1 MVLRTARPP
10 AVDLVLAAALAVSA
24 QVEIWT
30 PRLAPGVD
38 DVDGSRPVLAIT
50 AALMTLP
57 LALRR
62 STPVA
67 VAAVV
72 LGAAAAQSA
81 LTTPVDGLTSLAAMV
96 VATYSG
102 AAFTTVPR
110 AAAVGLAAIAAAATL
125 AGDLGDQAFL
135 ALTLG
140 AAWLAGFIAGRSR
153 EKVHRLAGDNRDLA
167 RRLADA
173 AASLAEAAVRTA
185 EPPGPADPPEDLAGL
200 TARELDVVRAIA
212 GGSSNAEIASQL
224 VISEWTVKS
233 HVASILRKLGLRDR
247 AQVVAAAYESGLVRP
262 RGLRS

>member
-1 MVLRTARPP
+1 MVLPTARPP
-10 AVDLVLAAALAVSA
+10 VVDLVLAAALTMSA

-30 PRLAPGVD
+30 PHLAPGVD
-38 DVDGSRPVLAIT
+38 DVDGSRPVLAVT
-50 AALMTLP
+50 AVLMTLP

-62 STPVA
+62 WAPAV

-81 LTTPVDGLTSLAAMV
+81 LTTPVDGLTSLAAMA

-102 AAFTTVPR
+102 AARATVAR
-110 AAAVGLAAIAAAATL
+110 AGAVGAAAILAAATV
-125 AGDLGDQAFL
+125 ADDLGDQAFL

-140 AAWLAGFIAGRSR
+140 AAWLAGFIAGRSQ

-173 AASLAEAAVRTA
+173 AANLAEAAAQAA
-185 EPPGPADPPEDLAGL
+185 EPRGPADPLQDLAPL
-200 TARELDVVRAIA
+200 TAREVEVVRAIA
-212 GGSSNAEIASQL
+212 GGLSNAEIASQL